1 MTPMPDPRPEVL
13 DFLLTR
19 RSRPAKTLG
28 ERGPD
33 RDELLVLLTAASR
46 TPDHGK
52 LVPWRFLVLADPGR
66 RRRLVEQ
73 AARRLEQ
80 IGHDPA
86 KIEKDSGAFLQ
97 GAVIVAVVSSPV
109 ASDKIPRW
117 EQEFAAPG
125 VCLSLLNAALAAGW
139 GANWLTGPLARDPA
153 FLRDT
158 LGCAEGETVA
168 GFVHIGEETVAPPDR
183 DRPDV
188 AAITTWL

>member
-1 MTPMPDPRPEVL
+1 MPATRPEAL
-13 DFLLTR
+13 EFLLNR

-33 RDELLVLLTAASR
+33 RDEVKVLLTAASR

-52 LVPWRFLVLADPGR
+52 LVPWRFLVLADRDR
-66 RRRLVEQ
+66 REALVGQ

-80 IGHDPA
+80 VGHEPA
-86 KIEKDSGAFLQ
+86 KIEKDVGAFLQ
-97 GAVIVAVVSSPV
+97 GAVIVAVVSAPV

-117 EQEFAAPG
+117 EQEFAAAG
-125 VCLSLLNAALAAGW
+125 VCLSLLNAALASGW
-139 GANWLTGPLARDPA
+139 GANWLTGPLARDAA
-153 FLRDT
+153 FLAEAF
-158 LGCAEGETVA
+158 GCAEGETIA

>member
-1 MTPMPDPRPEVL
+1 MPEKRPEVL

-33 RDELLVLLTAASR
+33 REEMQVLLTAAARS
-46 TPDHGK
+46 PDHGK
-52 LVPWRFLVLADPGR
+52 LVPWRFVVLADRAR
-66 RRRLVEQ
+66 REALVGQ

-86 KIEKDSGAFLQ
+86 RIEKDSGAFLQ
-97 GAVIVAVVSSPV
+97 GAVIVAVISSPV

-117 EQEFAAPG
+117 EQEFAAPA
-125 VCLSLLNAALAAGW
+125 VCLSLVNAALASGW
-139 GANWLTGPLARDPA
+139 GANWLTGPLARDRA
-153 FLRDT
+153 FLSDA

>member
-1 MTPMPDPRPEVL
+1 MPDKRPEVL

-33 RDELLVLLTAASR
+33 REEMQALLTAASR
-46 TPDHGK
+46 VPDHGK
-52 LVPWRFLVLADPGR
+52 LVPWRFVVLADRAR
-66 RRRLVEQ
+66 REALVAN
-73 AARRLEQ
+73 AARRLEA

-86 KIEKDSGAFLQ
+86 KIEKDSCAFLQ
-97 GAVIVAVVSSPV
+97 GGVVVAVVSCV
-109 ASDKIPRW
+109 RTDAKIPRW
-117 EQEFAAPG
+117 EQEFASAN

-139 GANWLTGPLARDPA
+139 GANWLTGPLARDEA
-153 FLRDT
+153 FLSE
-158 LGCAEGETVA
+158 LGLAPGEVVT